1 MNLRISSF
9 LFSGALA
16 LGLTP
21 TPALAVNSHYAPGD
35 LVLYFQ
41 QDGGTKTIY
50 VDLGNAATVF
60 RGIATGADA
69 ANKINFLDI
78 SAALTSAFG
87 AGWASNPTVY
97 AGLAGVWGT
106 NTNTSINTL
115 QDGDPNRTIYISAAR
130 SSVGTIGVKSSG
142 GYTIGS
148 NTSMN
153 TASAQIEQQNSVFAD
168 VDGANAYDAQV
179 IVSPTSI
186 SLIDENNPFMTAGVL
201 GNAFNDI
208 FAGGVMQQGDTASF
222 GTFGDAGN
230 VEFALDLYRIQAKNN
245 APGQVGFGQTLR
257 KGTFEG
263 TVTINSS
270 GMVSFVAQGA
280 ATSAYTNW
288 LKDYPSITAD
298 ADKLPTADPD
308 HDGAT
313 NLEEFAFGGSPTSG
327 ADNGLRL
334 TQTVDANNDSQ
345 RDLTLTLE
353 VRSGAVFTL
362 SNNAQVSAPID
373 ELTYYIEGSTNL
385 INWDSPV
392 SEVTPALT
400 TATAKTGYVFK
411 TFRLNGANGLGG
423 KGFIRAVVTQ

>member
-1 MNLRISSF
+1 MNRRISSF
-9 LFSGALA
+9 MLSSALV
-16 LGLTP
+16 LGLTL
-21 TPALAVNSHYAPGD
+21 TTAMALNSHYTTGD

-41 QDGGTKTIY
+41 QEGGTNTIY
-50 VDLGNAATVF
+50 IDLGNAATQF
-60 RGIATGADA
+60 RGAATGPDA
-69 ANKINFLDI
+69 ANKINFLNI
-78 SAALTSAFG
+78 NAALSSAFG
-87 AGWASNPTVY
+87 PGWASDPTVY
-97 AGLAGVWGT
+97 AGVAGVWNTGT
-106 NTNTSINTL
+106 GSTMQNL
-115 QDGDPNRTIYISAAR
+115 DPQRTVYLGAAR
-130 SSVGTIGVKSSG
+130 NSVGTIGMADSG
-142 GYTIGS
+142 GYNPGS
-148 NTSMN
+148 
-153 TASAQIEQQNSVFAD
+153 TALGTLASQIDQQNNVFAD
-168 VDGANAYDAQV
+168 IYGTNGYDAQV

-186 SLIDENNPFMTAGVL
+186 SMIDDNNPFMAPGFL
-201 GNAFNDI
+201 GNAFNNTI
-208 FAGGVMQQGDTASF
+208 AGGVMQPGGAAF
-222 GTFGDAGN
+222 GTIGAAGN

-245 APGQVGFGQTLR
+245 ITGQVGYGEPLR
-257 KGTFEG
+257 IGTFEG
-263 TVTINSS
+263 TITVNSS

-327 ADNGLRL
+327 ADNGLRF

-362 SNNAQVSAPID
+362 YNNAQVSAPID
-373 ELTYYIEGSTNL
+373 GLTYYIEGSTNL

-411 TFRLNGANGLGG
+411 TFRLNVANGLSG

>member
-9 LFSGALA
+9 LLSGTLA
-16 LGLTP
+16 LGLTL
-21 TPALAVNSHYAPGD
+21 TTAMALNSHYTPGD

-41 QDGGTKTIY
+41 QEGGTNTIY
-50 VDLGNAATVF
+50 IDLGNAATQF
-60 RGIATGADA
+60 RGAATGPDV
-69 ANKINFLDI
+69 ANKINFLNI
-78 SAALTSAFG
+78 NAALTSAFG
-87 AGWASNPTVY
+87 TGWASDPTVY
-97 AGLAGVWGT
+97 AGLAGVWGISSTLT
-106 NTNTSINTL
+106 NNTL
-115 QDGDPNRTIYISAAR
+115 QDGDPNRTIYLSGPR
-130 SSVGTIGVKSSG
+130 SSPGTAGQANSA
-142 GYTIGS
+142 GYTVGG
-148 NTSMN
+148 N
-153 TASAQIEQQNSVFAD
+153 TAMSTASSQIAQQNSVFAD
-168 VDGANAYDAQV
+168 ANGTNGYDAQA

-186 SLIDENNPFMTAGVL
+186 SLIDENNPFMSPGVL
-201 GNAFNDI
+201 GNAFNNT
-208 FAGGVMQQGDTASF
+208 FGGGVMQSGDPAF
-222 GTFGDAGN
+222 GTVGAAGN

-245 APGQVGFGQTLR
+245 APGQVGYGETARL
-257 KGTFEG
+257 GTFEG
-263 TVTINSS
+263 TVTVNSS
-270 GMVSFVAQGA
+270 GMVSFVAQGS

-327 ADNGLRL
+327 SDNGIRL

-373 ELTYYIEGSTNL
+373 QLTYYIEGSTNL

-411 TFRLNGANGLGG
+411 TFRLNVGNGLGG